1 MLSIYKSFKPVV
13 SVVMASHNRAQYL
26 NRSID
31 SLLSQTFKEWELL
44 LLDDGSNDNTFE
56 IINNYIENNENIR
69 YFKHKRRKLAFTRN
83 AGITASVGD
92 YITFL
97 DSDDEYDKN
106 HLKFRINFMQGRPDV
121 DLIHGGIQI
130 IGDPFVADKNNPSE
144 KIHLEQCVIG
154 GTFFGRRK
162 VFIESDGFLSFDYSE
177 DSEFFDRTK
186 EKFAI
191 QKVGYPTYIYHRDA
205 EDSITNQKLNNSEN
219 SI

>member
-1 MLSIYKSFKPVV
+1 MLNIYKSFKPVV

-56 IINNYIENNENIR
+56 IINNYIEKNENIR

-83 AGITASVGD
+83 AGIAASVGD

-106 HLKFRINFMQGRPDV
+106 HLKFRVNFMQGRPDV

-130 IGDPFVADKNNPSE
+130 IGDPFVADKNNPAE
-144 KIHLEQCVIG
+144 KIHLEQCTIG

-162 VFIESDGFLSFDYSE
+162 VFTESDGFLSFDYSE
-177 DSEFFDRTK
+177 DSEFLDRAK
-186 EKFAI
+186 EKFVI

-205 EDSITNQKLNNSEN
+205 EDSITNQKLNNSQN